1 MGTTSLL
8 SEGTLMPS
16 YLAHV
21 NVMLRP
27 LVNDPQ
33 GLVVRDGLHSLGF
46 EGVTAVR
53 VGKRIDITLDAA
65 SAEEAES
72 QVREMCRQLL
82 ANQVIEDFEFE
93 VAEVVGA

>member
-1 MGTTSLL
+1 MA
-8 SEGTLMPS
+8 S
-16 YLAHV
+16 YIAHV

-46 EGVTAVR
+46 ESVSGVR
-53 VGKRIDITLDAA
+53 VGKRIDITLEAGSTD
-65 SAEEAES
+65 EAET

-93 VAEVVGA
+93 VAEATAA

>member
-1 MGTTSLL
+1 MAT
-8 SEGTLMPS
+8 

-27 LVNDPQ
+27 VINDPQ
-33 GLVVRDGLHSLGF
+33 GLAVRDGLHSLGF

-53 VGKRIDITLDAA
+53 VGKRIDITVEAP
-65 SAEEAES
+65 SAEVAET

-82 ANQVIEDFEFE
+82 ANPVIEDFKVGVME
-93 VAEVVGA
+93 VTSA